1 MVDSLL
7 RRGAIAPGIYRFD
20 ERSQGKGFFE
30 PEQFQAVLKH
40 LPDHLKP
47 VFQVAYITG
56 WRVPSEVLTR
66 RWQHVD
72 LEGGGSVWNRE
83 KARTTK
89 AGCFR

>member
-1 MVDSLL
+1 MARVPDFSLL
-7 RRGAIAPGIYRFD
+7 REDNAR
-20 ERSQGKGFFE
+20 KGFFE

-47 VFQVAYITG
+47 VFRVAYITG

-72 LEGGGSVWNRE
+72 LEGGWLRLERE
-83 KARTTK
+83 KARITK
-89 AGCFR
+89 AARFR